1 MNILGFVARLL
12 NERRLSLPLKYDK
25 IVVKLADNDA
35 CLITLRVGFLTNL
48 QLVYVIMKPTLVP
61 GIKFEHAFRL
71 TDQKMVPA
79 LYPEAPEFQVMPEV
93 FATGFLV
100 GFLEWACLNSVIPH
114 LDWPLEQTVG
124 THVNISHLARIFHK
138 GGPV

>member
-1 MNILGFVARLL
+1 MFNHFAGRIF
-12 NERRLSLPLKYDK
+12 NQSSISLCNYE
-25 IVVKLADNDA
+25 
-35 CLITLRVGFLTNL
+35 TNTG
-48 QLVYVIMKPTLVP
+48 PW
-61 GIKFEHAFRL
+61 
-71 TDQKMVPA
+71 DQKMVPA

-100 GFLEWACLNSVIPH
+100 GFLEWACMNSVIPH
-114 LDWPLEQTVG
+114 LDWTLEQTVG